1 MTKLKSTNF
10 DKSQKIQIVTTRKI
24 FKCDKTKKNTKY
36 DKTKKTQIA
45 TKLKN
50 SHSRESCDR
59 SDFFCIFL
67 SFKVVRKKNSK
78 TQIVTK
84 LKTQF
89 VIKLGQN
96 SKAQIVTKH
105 KTQSVTIKLEKNQTV
120 TKLKN

>member
-10 DKSQKIQIVTTRKI
+10 DKSQKTQIVITRKN
-24 FKCDKTKKNTKY
+24 FNCDKTKKNTKC

-50 SHSRESCDR
+50 SHSRESCDSSDR

-67 SFKVVRKKNSK
+67 SLKVVRKKNSK

-96 SKAQIVTKH
+96 SKAQIVTKL
-105 KTQSVTIKLEKNQTV
+105 KTQSVTIKLEKI
-120 TKLKN
+120 KL